1 MKLHGLNYS
10 VDADQVIGGFTGRIN
25 TKLELTAIAD
35 PETMKKFMEGK
46 HKLQVVLTVDGA
58 MVVEAYYREGVA
70 VITGDNVSIKAE
82 IIE

>member
-1 MKLHGLNYS
+1 MQLHSLNYS
-10 VDADQVIGGFTGRIN
+10 VDVDKVVGGYDGRIN
-25 TKLELTAIAD
+25 TKLELGAIVN

-46 HKLQVVLTVDGA
+46 HKLQVVLTIDGA
-58 MVVEAYYREGVA
+58 MVMEAYYHEGKA